1 VVAGPAF
8 GSMTTSKLYGKGV
21 NTSQI
26 TGDYVRN
33 SHILINLAKAIGQL
47 IVLYKSITQVRIRYT
62 YIYLSIQSFLSLI
75 KTKRNETKSSFFIL
89 HSSSFLFVD

>member
-1 VVAGPAF
+1 LVFLVVAGPAF
-8 GSMTTSKLYGKGV
+8 SSIAISKLRGQAV

-47 IVLYKSITQVRIRYT
+47 IVLYKNVTQV
-62 YIYLSIQSFLSLI
+62 S
-75 KTKRNETKSSFFIL
+75 
-89 HSSSFLFVD
+89 